1 VPGSDGFPAKFF
13 QNNWNI
19 IFIDLL
25 KLFQDF
31 YDGKLDIPRISY
43 GIISLSPKIEM
54 FRPMCLLNVIFK
66 IFTKLSNKRAI
77 LVADKV
83 ISIVQS
89 AFI

>member
-43 GIISLSPKIEM
+43 GIITLSPKRQGVDKIEM
-54 FRPMCLLNVIFK
+54 FRPICLLNVFFQDFYRTI
-66 IFTKLSNKRAI
+66 
-77 LVADKV
+77 
-83 ISIVQS
+83 
-89 AFI
+89 

>member
-1 VPGSDGFPAKFF
+1 
-13 QNNWNI
+13 
-19 IFIDLL
+19 LL

-43 GIISLSPKIEM
+43 GIITLSPKRQGADKIEM

-66 IFTKLSNKRAI
+66 IFTKLSNNRAI
-77 LVADKV
+77 LVAAKV
-83 ISIVQS
+83 IPIVQS